1 MLLDRVQIP
10 PLVDRLR
17 RDPALAGGGEAALEE
32 MIAQVDE
39 RVLRDE
45 IGGGLHVG
53 VRQLQAV
60 SHQRRELADDA
71 VHLVEVGRFAFDEQI
86 VPLGADADVE
96 EGLEVLEV
104 LVVGAE
110 QGLDPLSGT
119 VMRFISSILD
129 FQMELTQL
137 FQIDRRRRPSHEIDR
152 IGGLRERDHLANG

>member
-1 MLLDRVQIP
+1 MPVP
-10 PLVDRLR
+10 AGP
-17 RDPALAGGGEAALEE
+17 RDPSRALDGVAYRRWLTAGRDGRCGRRQAALRNV
-32 MIAQVDE
+32 AQVDE

-86 VPLGADADVE
+86 VPLGADPDVE

-110 QGLDPLSGT
+110 QGLDPLFGDGDALHQFNSGFSNGAHAT
-119 VMRFISSILD
+119 VS
-129 FQMELTQL
+129 
-137 FQIDRRRRPSHEIDR
+137 DRPVK
-152 IGGLRERDHLANG
+152 APQP